1 LSREAERKFVKSTIL
16 ALEKDYVELFELYLD
31 NNSFV
36 FDGDNCYFKL
46 KQISDKIK
54 VNKKYLKIK
63 NEIGE
68 LDA

>member
-1 LSREAERKFVKSTIL
+1 MSREAERKFVKSTIV
-16 ALEKDYVELFELYLD
+16 ALQKDYVELFELYLD
-31 NNSFV
+31 NNTFV
-36 FDGDNCYFKL
+36 FDADNCYFKL
-46 KQISDKIK
+46 NQILDKIK